1 MSKVRTKQNRD
12 PTKFPQ
18 SGLEARLIK
27 EFLAEKG
34 YRMSDLKDLPDNER
48 RDLMV
53 AACMYAAIRLANI
66 EARSRFVEK
75 IELD

>member
-1 MSKVRTKQNRD
+1 MSKVLPKQNRN
-12 PTKFPQ
+12 PPKFPQ
-18 SGLEARLIK
+18 SSLEARLIE

-34 YRMSDLKDLPDNER
+34 YRMSDLKNLPDNER

-66 EARSRFVEK
+66 EARSKFVEK